1 MRNAMETILKH
12 FKGDIRSVLGKITES
27 DYARCHEIRL
37 RVDRSLSVFC
47 SNNENYIVEKSGV
60 LKLPGSFNNGIT
72 VTAADIKYCFESL
85 CDYSVHSFQKEIKS
99 GFITVKGGHRAGFC
113 GTSVSD
119 NFNAVFNIKN
129 ISSVNF
135 RIAREVKGSAEEISK
150 RLFSGFKTPSV
161 LICGEVGSGK
171 TTILRDLSR
180 ILGNREK
187 VSLIDT
193 RGELAAVCDGVPALD
208 TGLFTDVFDGY
219 GKSAGIDMAVRVMS
233 PRIIICDEIGDNDDV
248 KALRKAKLSGVS
260 VAASAHA
267 KNLDDLYAKNIVQ
280 NIFDYAVFIKNA
292 KISELSEVKV

>member
-1 MRNAMETILKH
+1 METILKH
-12 FKGDIRSVLGKITES
+12 FKGDIRQALGKITES

-37 RVDRSLSVFC
+37 RVNRSLSVFC
-47 SNNENYIVEKSGV
+47 DNGENYIVEKSGL
-60 LKLPGSFNNGIT
+60 LKLPGSFNDGIT
-72 VTAADIKYCFESL
+72 VTPADIKYCFESL

-119 NFNAVFNIKN
+119 NFNAVFSVKN
-129 ISSVNF
+129 ISSINL
-135 RIAREVKGSAEEISK
+135 RIAREVKGSAEAISK

-171 TTILRDLSR
+171 TTVLRDLSR

-193 RGELAAVCDGVPALD
+193 RGELAAVYDGIPSLD
-208 TGLFTDVFDGY
+208 TGAFTDIFDGY
-219 GKSAGIDMAVRVMS
+219 GKTAGIDMAVRVMS

-248 KALRKAKLSGVS
+248 KALRRAKLSGVS
-260 VAASAHA
+260 VVASAHA
-267 KNLDDLYAKNIVQ
+267 KTLDDLYAKNITQ
-280 NIFDYAVFIKNA
+280 NIFDYAVFIKN
-292 KISELSEVKV
+292 SEITEVLKLAEVKL